1 MAEPRLNIM
10 DTRCILIIDDEEDI
24 REVTQLTLELEG
36 GWQVLTAES
45 GRKGVDLARFHHPDA
60 ILLDVMMPDMD
71 GLMTARVLQEFP
83 DTQSIPVLLL
93 TAKGAAEIIEDFQG
107 IGIAAAISKPFDPLQ
122 LVPQIKQLLA
132 WT

>member
-1 MAEPRLNIM
+1 M

-24 REVTQLTLELEG
+24 RDVTQLTLELEG
-36 GWQVLTAES
+36 GWKVLTAES
-45 GRKGVDLARFHHPDA
+45 GRQGVDLARFHHPDA
-60 ILLDVMMPDMD
+60 ILLDVMMPEMD
-71 GLMTARVLQEFP
+71 GLMTAKVLQKFP

-93 TAKGAAEIIEDFQG
+93 TAKGAAEIVERFRG

-122 LVPQIKQLLA
+122 LVPQIKQLLD